1 MKPPLELF
9 SLERK
14 GCPVAGWPF
23 RFEGKFLVLGEDRGR
38 RRRPGLAIE
47 RWEFWNSYSEP
58 MRAVFRIIHGAEWY
72 GTC

>member
-23 RFEGKFLVLGEDRGR
+23 RFEGSFPVLGEDRGR

-47 RWEFWNSYSEP
+47 RWEFSEFVLGTRKGLPSYHPLSGVRDP
-58 MRAVFRIIHGAEWY
+58 
-72 GTC
+72 